1 MKSKYTSI
9 YKGSYTNNYNL
20 NMKSDEIRMSIIGK
34 LITVE
39 QT

>member
-1 MKSKYTSI
+1 MKSKYNSI
-9 YKGSYTNNYNL
+9 YKGSYTNNYNS
-20 NMKSDEIRMSIIGK
+20 NMKPDETQMSIIGK